1 MNRNIEQ
8 SPMFRAAVLEFLRVY
23 IGEHG
28 WAPSIREIGDAV
40 GLKSTSS
47 VHWHLRGLARSGLI
61 VRAEGVSR
69 AIRLTEEAA

>member
-28 WAPSIREIGDAV
+28 WAPSIREIAEAT
-40 GLKSTSS
+40 GLRSTSS
-47 VHWHLRGLARSGLI
+47 VHWHLCQLHKCGLI

-69 AIRLTEEAA
+69 AIRLTGEAA